1 MSTAPAA
8 GRGVP
13 LWLGIV
19 AAVLAAVA
27 VVLFAVDLSRHH
39 SSSPSGSHGSG
50 VAASVTRA
58 LGPYTAVELAGTNV
72 VHVVVGGKQSVV
84 VHGDDNLLKRVK
96 TTVRDESLVI
106 STPGTFSTRAPMSVD
121 VSVPSLT
128 ALTLSGSGNVDVGG
142 VASKSFVVSLP
153 GSGNVSVT
161 GTVDRLDASLP
172 GSGNE
177 YLFGLHARDARADVS
192 GSGNILVDVA
202 RTLNATIAGSGTIVY
217 HGSPAVTQH
226 VSGSGAISPG

>member
-58 LGPYTAVELAGTNV
+58 LGPFTAVELAGSN
-72 VHVVVGGKQSVV
+72 V